1 VFYNPGS
8 QMHFL
13 RSHRS
18 PRPWM
23 WLSGAMALLVC
34 GYLAVPSLRS
44 RAWSAIGAF
53 VETSA
58 SQAAAQTPETFIQQA
73 RRALARGRA
82 GEAEALAKTRPA
94 GDPEAAAVFAQLAS
108 SRGRYD
114 EALQLLEAATTANPS
129 GEAALALGL
138 LLQLHYG
145 RGEVAAGHL
154 GRVLGRGLQVTDSE
168 AVFRAARAAQALGRM
183 QDANSLYRVA
193 ARSADPAVEVAWGDL
208 FLETY
213 NPAEALKSF
222 QQALKEASDWAPAHV
237 GVARALAGENPPQA
251 AAAAEEAL
259 KIDAD
264 LADAHLFL
272 AGIELDNTRYDA
284 ARERIDRVLKNNPSH
299 LDARALLG
307 GIAYVRDDKA
317 TFDAEL
323 ARILAI
329 NPNFGEAYRVAGE
342 VAARHYRFDEA
353 VVLTRRAVELS
364 PSNIRAQSDLGL
376 HLMRTGDEVEAR
388 RVLDATFKAFPFD
401 QVTFNLLALLDK
413 LEKFQ
418 VVQDGDLI
426 FKFDPAE
433 ASVLREYAI
442 PLAQD
447 ALKKMSAYYEFTPK
461 GPILIEIFPV
471 HDDFAVRNL
480 GLPGLVGALGA
491 CFGRVVSMDSPKA
504 KAPGTFS
511 WQATLWHELAH
522 VVTLQMSNQRVPRWL
537 TEGISVYEEGREKP
551 SWGNE
556 MEVPFALALER
567 GQVLKLRDLNSGFT
581 KPDTIALSYYQASIL
596 VEHIVATRGA
606 PALRALL
613 RAYGDGTEGDA
624 AISKGLGISIDE
636 LQGTFDKMLDQRFTA
651 VRASL
656 RDAAKPGKP
665 GEERPAGDIAAL
677 KAAASDRPGSYRAQL
692 AFGAALA
699 KQGDKAAFE
708 PLEKAAALVPMA
720 IGADSPHAI
729 MGRLAEQLGD
739 TARAIKEYRALLASD
754 HNDVDVA
761 RRLTELAAKA
771 NDQAVLAFAT
781 DRVVEL
787 DPFDASGHTGL
798 GRIAMRSRD
807 AGVAMREFK
816 VALAIG
822 PADRASAHCDLAESY
837 LLAGRP
843 ADAKREALAAL
854 EIAPSFERAQ
864 DLLLKAIDG
873 SQAPAAKETPRLP

>member
-1 VFYNPGS
+1 
-8 QMHFL
+8 
-13 RSHRS
+13 
-18 PRPWM
+18 M

-34 GYLAVPSLRS
+34 GLLAVPSFRA
-44 RAWSAIGAF
+44 RAWSAIGAV

-58 SQAAAQTPETFIQQA
+58 SQAAVQTPETFIQQS
-73 RRALARGRA
+73 RRALARGRLA
-82 GEAEALAKTRPA
+82 EAEALAKSKPA
-94 GDPEAAAVFAQLAS
+94 GDPEAAAVLAHLAA

-138 LLQLHYG
+138 LLQEHFG
-145 RGEVAAGHL
+145 RGDVAAGHL
-154 GRVLGRGLQVTDSE
+154 SRVLGRGLQVTDNE

-193 ARSADPAVEVAWGDL
+193 ARSADPAVEVAWGSL

-222 QQALKEASDWAPAHV
+222 QQVLKEAGDWAPAHL

-272 AGIELDNTRYDA
+272 AELELDNTRYDA

-307 GIAYVRDDKA
+307 AIAYVRDDKA
-317 TFDAEL
+317 TFEAET

-353 VVLTRRAVELS
+353 AALTRRAIALS

-418 VVQDGDLI
+418 VVEAGDLI

-461 GPILIEIFPV
+461 GPILIEIFPI

-522 VVTLQMSNQRVPRWL
+522 VITLQMSNQRVPRWL

-551 SWGNE
+551 SWRSE

-567 GQVLKLRDLNSGFT
+567 GQVLKLADLNSGFT
-581 KPDTIALSYYQASIL
+581 KPDTIALSYYQASLL
-596 VEHIVATRGA
+596 VEHIVATRGM
-606 PALRALL
+606 PALRALV
-613 RAYGDGTEGDA
+613 RIYGDGVEGDA
-624 AISKGLGISIDE
+624 AISKALGISIDD
-636 LQGTFDKMLDQRFTA
+636 LQGTFDKMLDERFTTI
-651 VRASL
+651 RTSL
-656 RDAAKPGKP
+656 RDTAKPAKPGD
-665 GEERPAGDIAAL
+665 ERPAGDIAAL
-677 KAAASDRPGSYRAQL
+677 KAAAADRPGSYRAQL
-692 AFGAALA
+692 LLGAALA

-720 IGADSPHAI
+720 TGADSPHAI

-739 TARAIKEYRALLASD
+739 TARAIKEYRALLTHD
-754 HNDVDVA
+754 HNDVDAA
-761 RRLTELAAKA
+761 RRLNELAAKA
-771 NDQAVLAFAT
+771 NDQAVVGFAI
-781 DRVVEL
+781 DRIVEL

-807 AGVAMREFK
+807 AAVAMREFK

-837 LLAGRP
+837 LLAGRA

-873 SQAPAAKETPRLP
+873 SQTPAAKELPRLP

>member
-1 VFYNPGS
+1 
-8 QMHFL
+8 
-13 RSHRS
+13 
-18 PRPWM
+18 
-23 WLSGAMALLVC
+23 
-34 GYLAVPSLRS
+34 
-44 RAWSAIGAF
+44 
-53 VETSA
+53 
-58 SQAAAQTPETFIQQA
+58 
-73 RRALARGRA
+73 
-82 GEAEALAKTRPA
+82 LAKSKPT
-94 GDPEAAAVFAQLAS
+94 GDPDAAAVLAHLAS
-108 SRGRYD
+108 TRGRYD
-114 EALQLLEAATTANPS
+114 DALRLLEAGAAVNPT
-129 GEAALALGL
+129 GEAALELGV
-138 LLQLHYG
+138 LLQRQFG
-145 RGEVAAGHL
+145 RHDAAAGHL
-154 GRVLGRGLQVTDSE
+154 NRVLGGSLQTPDKE
-168 AVFRAARAAQALGRM
+168 ALFRAARAAHALGRM
-183 QDANSLYRVA
+183 RDVEALYRA
-193 ARSADPAVEVAWGDL
+193 IGRSTDPAVETAWGEVS
-208 FLETY
+208 LETD
-213 NPAEALKSF
+213 NEAEALKSF
-222 QQALKEASDWAPAHV
+222 QQAISLAADWSPAHL
-237 GVARALAGENPPQA
+237 GVARTLAGENPPMA

-264 LADAHLFL
+264 FADAHLFL
-272 AGIELDNTRYDA
+272 ADLELDNTRYSA
-284 ARERIDRVLKNNPSH
+284 ARERIDRVLGTNASH
-299 LDARALLG
+299 LGARALLG
-307 GIAYVRDDKA
+307 AIAYVRDDKA
-317 TFDAEL
+317 GFDAEI

-329 NPNFGEAYRVAGE
+329 NPSFGEAYRVAGD

-353 VVLTRRAVELS
+353 VALTRRAIALS
-364 PSNIRAQSDLGL
+364 PSNVRAQIDLGL

-388 RVLDATFKAFPFD
+388 RVLDSAFKAFPFD
-401 QVTFNLLALLDK
+401 RVTINLLALLDK

-442 PLAQD
+442 PLAQN
-447 ALKKMSAYYEFTPK
+447 ALKKMSGYYEFTPK
-461 GPILIEIFPV
+461 GPILIEIFPI

-522 VVTLQMSNQRVPRWL
+522 VITLQMSNQRVPRWL

-551 SWGNE
+551 SWRSE

-581 KPDTIALSYYQASIL
+581 KPDTIALSYYQASLL
-596 VEHIVATRGA
+596 VEHIMATRG
-606 PALRALL
+606 PAAVRALV
-613 RAYGDGTEGDA
+613 RVYGDGTEGDA

-651 VRASL
+651 LRASL
-656 RDAAKPGKP
+656 RDGAKPAKP

-677 KAAASDRPGSYRAQL
+677 KAAAADRPGSYQAQL
-692 AFGAALA
+692 LFGAALA

-720 IGADSPHAI
+720 TGAESPHAI

-739 TARAIKEYRALLASD
+739 TARASKEYRALLLHD
-754 HNDVDVA
+754 HNDVDAA
-761 RRLTELAAKA
+761 RRLAELAAKT
-771 NDQAVLAFAT
+771 NDQAVLAFAN
-781 DRVVEL
+781 DRIVEI

-798 GRIAMRSRD
+798 GRMAMRAKD

-837 LLAGRP
+837 LLAGRA

-873 SQAPAAKETPRLP
+873 SQPPAPNETPRLP

>member
-1 VFYNPGS
+1 V
-8 QMHFL
+8 
-13 RSHRS
+13 
-18 PRPWM
+18 
-23 WLSGAMALLVC
+23 
-34 GYLAVPSLRS
+34 
-44 RAWSAIGAF
+44 WSAVGA
-53 VETSA
+53 V
-58 SQAAAQTPETFIQQA
+58 QTQETFIQQA
-73 RRALARGRA
+73 RRALAQGRSA
-82 GEAEALAKTRPA
+82 QAESLAKARPA
-94 GDPEAAAVFAQLAS
+94 GDPDAAAVLARVES

-114 EALQLLEAATTANPS
+114 EARRLLEASAGANSS
-129 GEAALALGL
+129 GEAALELGL
-138 LLQLHYG
+138 LLQQQFG
-145 RGEVAAGHL
+145 RGDDAAAHL
-154 GRVLGRGLQVTDSE
+154 NRVLGRGLQAADGE

-193 ARSADPAVEVAWGDL
+193 ARSGDPAVETAWGEL

-222 QQALKEASDWAPAHV
+222 QRVIKEAGDWAPAHL
-237 GVARALAGENPPQA
+237 GIARTLEGENPPMA

-259 KIDAD
+259 KIDPG

-272 AGIELDNTRYDA
+272 AGLDLDNTRYDA
-284 ARERIDRVLKNNPSH
+284 ARERIDRVLKTNPSH
-299 LDARALLG
+299 LEARALLG
-307 GIAYVRDDKA
+307 AIGYVRDDKA
-317 TFDAEL
+317 VFDAEV
-323 ARILAI
+323 ARVLAI
-329 NPNFGEAYRVAGE
+329 NPSFGEVYRVAGE

-353 VVLTRRAVELS
+353 VALTRRAIELS

-376 HLMRTGDEVEAR
+376 HLMRTGDEAGAR
-388 RVLDATFKAFPFD
+388 LVLDNTFKVFPFD

-413 LEKFQ
+413 LEKFE
-418 VVQDGDLI
+418 VVRDGDLI
-426 FKFDPAE
+426 FKFDPNE
-433 ASVLREYAI
+433 ARVLREYAI
-442 PLAQD
+442 PLAHE
-447 ALKKMSAYYEFTPK
+447 ALKKLSASYQFTPK
-461 GPILIEIFPV
+461 GPILIEIFPI

-556 MEVPFALALER
+556 MEVPFAIAIER

-581 KPDTIALSYYQASIL
+581 KPDTIALAYYQASLL
-596 VEHIVATRGA
+596 VEHIVATRGEA
-606 PALRALL
+606 ALRALL
-613 RAYGDGTEGDA
+613 RTYGEGAEGDA
-624 AISKGLGISIDE
+624 AISKGLGISTDE
-636 LQGTFDKMLDQRFTA
+636 LQGTFDKMLEQRFSG
-651 VRASL
+651 VRAAL
-656 RDAAKPGKP
+656 RDVAKPGKP
-665 GEERPAGDIAAL
+665 GPPSPPSPLIEERQSGDIAAL
-677 KAAASDRPGSYRAQL
+677 KTAAADRPGSYRAQL
-692 AFGAALA
+692 ALGAALA
-699 KQGDKAAFE
+699 KQGDKTAFE
-708 PLEKAAALVPMA
+708 PLEKAASLVPMA
-720 IGADSPHAI
+720 TGADSPHAI

-739 TARAIKEYRALLASD
+739 PARAIKEYRALLVHD
-754 HNDVDVA
+754 HNAIDSA
-761 RRLTELAAKA
+761 RRLAELAAKA
-771 NDQAVLAFAT
+771 NDQSILAYAN
-781 DRVVEL
+781 DRIVEL

-798 GRIAMRSRD
+798 GRVAMQSRD

-864 DLLLKAIDG
+864 ELLLKAIDG
-873 SQAPAAKETPRLP
+873 GEAPGSREIPRLP